1 MGAGFSDYLCK
12 ELGWELFCKKKVTT
26 KNNNRKSPVRFH
38 GFTATTNKIRNSI
51 RNLHNAHPFL

>member
-1 MGAGFSDYLCK
+1 MGASFSDYLCK
-12 ELGWELFCKKKVTT
+12 EWGWESFCKKKVTR
-26 KNNNRKSPVRFH
+26 NSPVRFH